1 MLFRSNTM
9 FIIVCVVP
17 IPTITPVCCT
27 TGMYMLIA
35 LWSHGKN
42 GKIVLFLFSTP
53 TLHGMQ
59 FYHVFNLIWRPNF
72 GILSIRDNN
81 RQEIRIHHSYR
92 QMEYFFLEFGRR
104 KIYKMILSRRIDEIQ
119 GIKTFPIFLSTTKF
133 RMMFHC
139 TTMNSYNFIM
149 LS

>member
-1 MLFRSNTM
+1 MLFVRLGVEEDTMLFRSNTM

-17 IPTITPVCCT
+17 IPIITPVCCT
-27 TGMYMLIA
+27 TGMYMSIA
-35 LWSHGKN
+35 LRSHGKN
-42 GKIVLFLFSTP
+42 DKIVLFPFSTP

-92 QMEYFFLEFGRR
+92 QMEYFFLGIRE
-104 KIYKMILSRRIDEIQ
+104 KKNTQNDIIKKNWWDSRNQ
-119 GIKTFPIFLSTTKF
+119 NF
-133 RMMFHC
+133 
-139 TTMNSYNFIM
+139 SYFSFYN
-149 LS
+149 

>member
-1 MLFRSNTM
+1 MLFVRLGVEEDTMLFRSNTM

-17 IPTITPVCCT
+17 IPIITPVCCT
-27 TGMYMLIA
+27 TGMYMSIA
-35 LWSHGKN
+35 LRSHGKN
-42 GKIVLFLFSTP
+42 GKIVLFPFSTP

-92 QMEYFFLEFGRR
+92 QMEYFFLGIWE
-104 KIYKMILSRRIDEIQ
+104 KKNTQNDIIKKNWWDSRNQ
-119 GIKTFPIFLSTTKF
+119 NF
-133 RMMFHC
+133 
-139 TTMNSYNFIM
+139 SYFSFYN
-149 LS
+149 